1 MKPIFAAL
9 AAAVLLAGSAHA
21 QSMPEPVGA
30 PPAGTYTLDKAHA
43 SLNFRVSHMGFS
55 HWTAR
60 FTDFDAT
67 LTGDPANPAASN
79 VSATVDTGSLQ
90 TNYPFKDFNFDEQLT
105 GKEWLDAAAYPKMT
119 FRSTKVEVT
128 GPRTAK
134 VTGDFTMHGVTEP
147 VTLDVT
153 YNGGYGKQAYDPG
166 GSRIGFSA
174 HGWLKRSDYGVSMG
188 IPAPGSVLGVGDDV
202 EIIIEA
208 EFNRPLDKA
217 GS

>member
-1 MKPIFAAL
+1 MKPIIAAL
-9 AAAVLLAGSAHA
+9 AAALLLGAATAPAA
-21 QSMPEPVGA
+21 QSVPEPVGA
-30 PPAGTYTLDKAHA
+30 PPAGTYKLDRPHA

-60 FTDFDAT
+60 FTTFDAT
-67 LTGDPANPAASN
+67 LTGDPANPAASS
-79 VSATVDTGSLQ
+79 VTATIDAKSLQ
-90 TNYPFKDFNFDEQLT
+90 TNYPLNDFNFDEQLT
-105 GKEWLDAAAYPKMT
+105 GAEWLDAAKYPQMT

-128 GPRTAK
+128 GPKTAK
-134 VTGDFTMHGVTEP
+134 VTGDFTLHGVTKP

-153 YNGGYGKQAYDPG
+153 YNGGYGHEAYDPG

-188 IPAPGSVLGVGDDV
+188 IPAPGSIMGVGDDV

-208 EFNRPLDKA
+208 EFLRPLDK
-217 GS
+217 S

>member
-1 MKPIFAAL
+1 MKSIFAAI
-9 AAAVLLAGSAHA
+9 AAAVLLAGAAHA
-21 QSMPEPVGA
+21 QSMPEPEGA
-30 PPAGTYTLDKAHA
+30 PPAGTYTLDRAHA

-60 FTDFDAT
+60 FTTFDAT
-67 LTGDPANPAASN
+67 LTGDPADPAASS
-79 VSATVDTGSLQ
+79 VTATVDTGSLQ

-105 GKEWLDAAAYPKMT
+105 GKEWLDAADYPRMT
-119 FRSTKVEVT
+119 FHSTKVEVT
-128 GPRTAK
+128 SANTAK
-134 VTGDFTMHGVTEP
+134 VTGDFTLHGITRP

-208 EFNRPLDKA
+208 EFNRPIPK
-217 GS
+217 S

>member
-1 MKPIFAAL
+1 MKPIIAAF
-9 AAAVLLAGSAHA
+9 AAAVLLASASHA
-21 QSMPEPVGA
+21 QPIPEPVGP
-30 PPAGTYTLDKAHA
+30 PPAGSYKLDKPHA

-60 FTDFDAT
+60 FTTFDAT
-67 LTGDPANPAASN
+67 LTGDPANPAASS
-79 VSATVDTGSLQ
+79 VTATIDAHSLQ

-105 GKEWLDAAAYPKMT
+105 GKEWLDADQYPQMT
-119 FRSTKVEVT
+119 FRSTRVEVT
-128 GPRTAK
+128 GPKTAK
-134 VTGDFTMHGVTEP
+134 VTGDLTLRGIAKP

-174 HGWLKRSDYGVSMG
+174 HGWLKRSDFGVSTG
-188 IPAPGSVLGVGDDV
+188 IPAPGSIMGVGDDV

-208 EFNRPLDKA
+208 EFFRPLDK
-217 GS
+217 S